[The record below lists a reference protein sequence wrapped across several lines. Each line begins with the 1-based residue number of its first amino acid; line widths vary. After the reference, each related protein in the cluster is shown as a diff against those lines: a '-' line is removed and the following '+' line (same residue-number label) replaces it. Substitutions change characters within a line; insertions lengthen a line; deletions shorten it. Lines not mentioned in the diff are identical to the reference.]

1 MNTLNMDN
9 TLFIGDLHFGHKNI
23 LAYDNRPFNTIEE
36 HDEALIKN
44 WNGKVGDEDHVYIL
58 GDFSF
63 YNTNKSCEILDQLK
77 GHKHLIVGNH
87 DNRNYKSEKFRSY
100 FESIDEYKK
109 LYLELKPGE
118 KPIRIILC
126 HYPIASYENMFRN
139 KYYHLYAHVH
149 RSYDYNMILTI
160 QRQFKELYGKAPKSY
175 NVGAMMPYMKYTP
188 KRLDE
193 IIALHYFMSDMLPC
207 NKPTVKK
214 GEEYHG

>member
-63 YNTNKSCEILDQLK
+63 YNANKSCEILDQLK

-109 LYLELKPGE
+109 LYLESEPGE

-126 HYPIASYENMFRN
+126 HYPIMSYDNMFRDE
-139 KYYHLYAHVH
+139 YYHLYAHVH
-149 RSYDYNMILTI
+149 CSYYYNMALTI
-160 QRQFKELYGKAPKSY
+160 QRQFKELCGKTPKSY
-175 NVGAMMPYMKYTP
+175 NVGAMVPYMKYTP
-188 KRLDE
+188 RSLEE
-193 IIALHYFMSDMLPC
+193 IVALH
-207 NKPTVKK
+207 
-214 GEEYHG
+214 